1 VPIDPYD
8 GGRLRYRRMADRVVV
23 YSVGLDGQ
31 DHGGNI
37 GKIPNT
43 PGTDLGFRLWDVKH
57 RRRSPSP
64 ATERSGPVR
73 TGG

>member
-1 VPIDPYD
+1 
-8 GGRLRYRRMADRVVV
+8 M

-31 DHGGNI
+31 DNGGNI

-57 RRRSPSP
+57 RGQPPSP
-64 ATERSGPVR
+64 VAERSAPIR